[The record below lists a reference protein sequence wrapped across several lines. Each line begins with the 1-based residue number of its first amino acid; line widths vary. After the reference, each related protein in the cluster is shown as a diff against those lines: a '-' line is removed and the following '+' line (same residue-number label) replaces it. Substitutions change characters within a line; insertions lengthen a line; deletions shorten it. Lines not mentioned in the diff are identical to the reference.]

1 MMLPLLLWRCWV
13 IEQETN
19 QRVATP
25 ASRAG
30 RGGGM
35 IDRKKQARK
44 EGRKA
49 ERGEIISQSHWCF
62 LFFFSSQLGIGIADF
77 NQQWELRQKKQQN
90 NNKKQQQMN
99 RLRPPVLPGGGDDA
113 TLRFDES
120 GQSHYHSSLI
130 PRGARRLPGRR
141 ALAPRHLH
149 PGAPCQPIRAAQL
162 SLTQE
167 QQLLLL
173 LLRRWGK

>member
-1 MMLPLLLWRCWV
+1 MMLPLLLWRSWV

-25 ASRAG
+25 ASRAR

-35 IDRKKQARK
+35 IDGNKEGRK
-44 EGRKA
+44 EGMKA

-62 LFFFSSQLGIGIADF
+62 SFFFFSSQLATKRLCLESPISTSEESWDK
-77 NQQWELRQKKQQN
+77 NK
-90 NNKKQQQMN
+90 NKKQQQMN
-99 RLRPPVLPGGGDDA
+99 RLRPPVLPGGCDDA
-113 TLRFDES
+113 ALRFDES
-120 GQSHYHSSLI
+120 EQCHYHDSLI
-130 PRGARRLPGRR
+130 PRGAKRLPGRR

-162 SLTQE
+162 SLTQ
-167 QQLLLL
+167 QLLL